1 MTAPLTVIVCGTPES
16 APGWWSPDMEM
27 GPLEAA
33 WTDAMCN
40 EQERAWLELQAGE
53 DRAARLL
60 DGSCDH
66 CQETS
71 TLPLVEV
78 AGEAICAGCLE
89 GLGLDYNEAVDTCR
103 APGDREIDTQV
114 IRA

>member
-1 MTAPLTVIVCGTPES
+1 M
-16 APGWWSPDMEM
+16 
-27 GPLEAA
+27 
-33 WTDAMCN
+33 
-40 EQERAWLELQAGE
+40 
-53 DRAARLL
+53 L

-89 GLGLDYNEAVDTCR
+89 GLGLDYNEAVDLCR
-103 APGDREIDTQV
+103 APGDREIDTLP
-114 IRA
+114 